1 MKISSYHRTTYTY
14 DKTVPRLSQS
24 LRLYPSICKNQSVI
38 NWVIN
43 VDKGKIKYLY
53 TDSLGHQTYSLTNKN
68 ITGSQNIIA
77 KGEVETKDFSGV
89 LKGPKEKVNPECF
102 VRYTNLTTP
111 SVEVIDLCHGINR
124 KNDQISLSHELNLI
138 AANAIKYKS
147 GATTFQTTAQKA
159 LIDGKGVCQ
168 DFAHILITLAR
179 YIGLPARY
187 INGFLYDENS
197 AVSSSHAWAE
207 IYIDHL
213 GWVGFDPTYKKCIDD
228 NYIRICAG
236 FNALDASTIKGTTT
250 NYSGEEN
257 LSVKVEIAQS

>member
-1 MKISSYHRTTYTY
+1 MKISIYHRTTYSY
-14 DKTVPRLSQS
+14 NKTVPRLSQS

-38 NWVIN
+38 NWAIN

-77 KGEVETKDFSGV
+77 KGVVETKDFSGV
-89 LKGPKEKVNPECF
+89 LKGPRERVNPECF
-102 VRYTNLTTP
+102 VRYTDLTSPSKEMINLCNK
-111 SVEVIDLCHGINR
+111 VNK

-138 AANAIKYKS
+138 VADAIKYKS
-147 GATTFQTTAQKA
+147 GSTTIKTSAQKA
-159 LIDGKGVCQ
+159 LERGKGVCQ

-179 YIGLPARY
+179 HIGLPARY
-187 INGFLYDENS
+187 VNGFLYDEHS
-197 AVSSSHAWAE
+197 AMSSSHAWAE

-213 GWVGFDPTYKKCIDD
+213 GWVGFDPTYKKCIDE
-228 NYIRICAG
+228 NYIRICSG
-236 FNALDASTIKGTTT
+236 FDALDASTIRGTTT
-250 NYSGEEN
+250 NYNGEEN